1 MDDVTGADYP
11 ASAPP
16 VSPVAASATPEGAP
30 PDTSAAAGLPVSEP
44 PPNEP
49 PTAETPPVETSAVA
63 DPPPGETAVVE
74 TSSAETPPAETL
86 SVEAPPVEQPAAEQ
100 APVESGPPAAG
111 APLEPAATAD
121 GVATAPDT
129 ALPTEVASPGAEATW
144 SVTATGLAAPAAAEA
159 ESAPAP
165 IGAAVVAEVDAATPT
180 IAAPEAVELAAAEPE
195 AAGPKVAEPEAAQP
209 GAIKSEAAESEGIQA
224 EAADLTASEPEDD
237 GSVTADD
244 DDTTDDD
251 GPSRA
256 GRAVRAPDPVCAAA
270 IDLARAAAA
279 EEAGADGAVGEHLGV
294 EAEGD
299 RLVLHRFACL
309 TPAYR
314 GWVWAVIAARAPRVR
329 KVTVDDVVLM
339 PGEDALLAPPWVPW
353 SQRLRPGDVGVGDLL
368 PTAVDDARLA
378 LRSSDTDEFVDTDA
392 FTELGLGRPR
402 VLSALGREEA
412 SARWY
417 AGEPGPDAHVAKVA
431 PATCLTCG
439 FHVRLVGALG
449 RLFGVCANELAPDD
463 ARVTA
468 IDHGCGAH
476 SEALVAPSAHP
487 ESVPF
492 DEDPSDL
499 EPTDVELVGVTAGG
513 AAPDAGSSPTGHTG
527 RPEPYGHA

>member
-1 MDDVTGADYP
+1 
-11 ASAPP
+11 
-16 VSPVAASATPEGAP
+16 
-30 PDTSAAAGLPVSEP
+30 VSEP

-63 DPPPGETAVVE
+63 DTPPGETAVVE
-74 TSSAETPPAETL
+74 TSSAETPPAEML

-195 AAGPKVAEPEAAQP
+195 AAGPKVAEPEAAQPGAAEP